1 MKRLAKLSLA
11 LVVVASFASVG
22 RADPRDAGSKIRGEA
37 YEGTNEAIR
46 SSARY
51 YYYRQ
56 TPVVRT
62 PTMTAQP
69 QQAVVASPAP
79 AQAQANATAAVD
91 NSRTSTRTF
100 SVEPQTAAPT
110 MTYRNYGPRRT
121 FMRYN
126 DYRADRK
133 ILGHYGY

>member
-1 MKRLAKLSLA
+1 MKKIVALSLA
-11 LVVVASFASVG
+11 LAVVASFASVG
-22 RADPRDAGSKIRGEA
+22 RADPRDAGSKVRGEA
-37 YEGTNEAIR
+37 YEGTSEAVR
-46 SSARY
+46 SSAR

-69 QQAVVASPAP
+69 QQAVVAYPAP
-79 AQAQANATAAVD
+79 AQSQANATAAVD
-91 NSRTSTRTF
+91 NARSSTRTF
-100 SVEPQTAAPT
+100 SIEPQAAAPT
-110 MTYRNYGPRRT
+110 MPYRNYGPRRT